1 MMRRQL
7 LQGTGGAVIAGVL
20 REKGGEARA
29 AETLAA
35 DLDRYIAFGIKLSG
49 GPGDRDCGRWLE
61 QELRA
66 AGFAT
71 TRQDFPVP
79 GFDLHDARLTTGADI
94 IPVIPAGIVVPTGP
108 AGLTAPLAPMSAGQE
123 MPSDLAGAIALV
135 DLPHARWSSMN
146 DGTIR
151 TLLPQLFAADARAVL
166 FVTHGPTGKAA
177 ALNCDARASGFG
189 RPVAT
194 IAPDRTAPLRTLTGA
209 EATLVI
215 DGEAKARTAFNL
227 AGRIDRGK
235 GRWLVVSTPRSGW
248 TVCAGER
255 GPGIA
260 SWLALARWAPAAL
273 PDHDLLF
280 LCNSGHECENLGA
293 AHTLAA
299 NAPAPDAT
307 AFWLHLGANVAA
319 RDWHDLGG
327 GRLSPLPSA
336 DSQRFLLASERLVDE
351 ARAAFVGLMGLEMAY
366 PVGPAAAGE
375 LATIAAAGYPSI
387 AGIFGAHRFHHI
399 AEDDA
404 RCVDARLI
412 EPVVQACKRLIFA
425 AIR

>member
-1 MMRRQL
+1 M
-7 LQGTGGAVIAGVL
+7 QGTGALIAGVL
-20 REKGGEARA
+20 SAKGSEAMA
-29 AETLAA
+29 TETLAA
-35 DLDRYIAFGIKLSG
+35 DLDRYIAFGVKLSG
-49 GPGDRDCGRWLE
+49 GSGDQACGLWLE

-79 GFDLHDARLTTGADI
+79 GFDLRDARLVVGTDTA
-94 IPVIPAGIVVPTGP
+94 PVIPAGIVVPTGP
-108 AGLTAPLAPMSAGQE
+108 AGITASLIPVGAWRQIPA
-123 MPSDLAGAIALV
+123 DLAGAIALV

-146 DGTIR
+146 DAATR
-151 TLLPQLFAADARAVL
+151 TLLPRLIAAGAGAAL
-166 FVTHGPTGKAA
+166 LVTHGPTGKAA
-177 ALNCDARASGFG
+177 ALNCDARAPGFD
-189 RPVAT
+189 RPLAT
-194 IAPDRTAPLRTLTGA
+194 IAPDEAGPLRARVGA

-215 DGEAKARTAFNL
+215 DGEAKTRTAFNL
-227 AGRIDRGK
+227 VARIDRGK

-280 LCNSGHECENLGA
+280 LCNSGHEYENLGA
-293 AHTLAA
+293 AHTLAT

-336 DSQRFLLASERLVDE
+336 DPQRFLLASETLVGE
-351 ARAAFVGLMGLEMAY
+351 ARAAFAGLAGLEMAY
-366 PVGPAAAGE
+366 PVGPGAAGE

-412 EPVVQACKRLIFA
+412 EPVVKGCRRLILCAIA
-425 AIR
+425 AA

>member
-1 MMRRQL
+1 M
-7 LQGTGGAVIAGVL
+7 V
-20 REKGGEARA
+20 
-29 AETLAA
+29 AETVAA
-35 DLDRYIAFGIKLSG
+35 DLDRYIAFGVKFSG
-49 GPGDRDCGRWLE
+49 GPGDRDCGLWLD

-79 GFDLHDARLTTGADI
+79 GFDLRDARLGAGTEN
-94 IPVIPAGIVVPTGP
+94 IPLIPAGTVVPTGP
-108 AGLTAPLAPMSAGQE
+108 AGTTARLVSIGAGQE
-123 MPSDLAGAIALV
+123 IPHDLAGAIALV
-135 DLPHARWSSMN
+135 DLPHARWSSLN
-146 DGTIR
+146 DAAIR
-151 TLLPQLFAADARAVL
+151 TLLPRLFAADARAVL
-166 FVTHGPTGKAA
+166 LVTHGPTGKAA
-177 ALNCDARASGFG
+177 ALNCDARAPGFD

-194 IAPDRTAPLRTLTGA
+194 IAPDRSGPLRVRAGT

-215 DGEAKARTAFNL
+215 DGEAKFRTAFNL
-227 AGRIDRGK
+227 AARIDRGK
-235 GRWLVVSTPRSGW
+235 GRWLIVSTPRSGW

-280 LCNSGHECENLGA
+280 LCNSGHEYENLGA
-293 AHTLAA
+293 AHALSAY
-299 NAPAPDAT
+299 APAPGAT

-336 DSQRFLLASERLVDE
+336 DPQRFLLASESLVGE
-351 ARAAFVGLMGLEMAY
+351 ARAAFAGLAGLEMAY
-366 PVGPAAAGE
+366 PVGPGAAGE
-375 LATIAAAGYPSI
+375 LVAIAAAGYPSI

-404 RCVDARLI
+404 RCVDAQLIMPVVSACQRLI
-412 EPVVQACKRLIFA
+412 LHTLR
-425 AIR
+425 